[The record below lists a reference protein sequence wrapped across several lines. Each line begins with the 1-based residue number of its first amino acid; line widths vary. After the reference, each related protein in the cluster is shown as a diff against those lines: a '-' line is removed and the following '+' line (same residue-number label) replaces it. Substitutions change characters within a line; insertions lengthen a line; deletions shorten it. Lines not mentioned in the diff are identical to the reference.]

1 MQINR
6 RQAIKSMAAFGAMT
20 VLSNKEIFGKDVSK
34 PIHFIGLGGAGC
46 NMLEYIQK
54 QVIVARYTCITNP
67 VRNNLSN
74 EINVLKFDS
83 PRNYTLIE
91 NWHKQDLKLPMSIK
105 LLLHSN
111 SQYVILSGLGGYTGT
126 MLTKSIMK
134 HLKKREKDVMTICC
148 LPFKFEKSRNI
159 IANEISSELSKQ
171 TKVNFIDLNIVSK
184 GYGHI
189 SLKQFFNKVNED
201 AFNIFHSQLIV

>member
-20 VLSNKEIFGKDVSK
+20 VFSNKEIFGKDVNK

-54 QVIVARYTCITNP
+54 QGIVARYTCITNP
-67 VRNNLSN
+67 VRNNLSS

-91 NWHKQDLKLPMSIK
+91 NWHKQNLKLPMSIK

-111 SQYVILSGLGGYTGT
+111 SQYVILSGFGGYTGT
-126 MLTKSIMK
+126 MLTKSILK
-134 HLKKREKDVMTICC
+134 HLKKQRKDAMAICC
-148 LPFKFEKSRNI
+148 LPFKFETPRKSV
-159 IANEISSELSKQ
+159 ANETAANLNEYNNITYL
-171 TKVNFIDLNIVSK
+171 DLDIVSK
-184 GYGHI
+184 GYGQI
-189 SLKQFFNKVNED
+189 SLKQFFDKVNED
-201 AFNIFHSQLIV
+201 AYRIYKSS

>member
-46 NMLEYIQK
+46 NMLEYIHK
-54 QVIVARYTCITNP
+54 KGIAARYTCITNP
-67 VRNNLSN
+67 VRNNLSS

-91 NWHKQDLKLPMSIK
+91 NWHKQNLKLPMSIK

-134 HLKKREKDVMTICC
+134 YLKKQEKDVMTICC
-148 LPFKFEKSRNI
+148 LPFKFETPRKSIAIETAANLNEYNNI
-159 IANEISSELSKQ
+159 TYL
-171 TKVNFIDLNIVSK
+171 DLDIVSK
-184 GYGHI
+184 GYGQI
-189 SLKQFFNKVNED
+189 SLKQLFDKVNED
-201 AFNIFHSQLIV
+201 AYRIFKSS

>member
-20 VLSNKEIFGKDVSK
+20 ILSNKEIFGKDVSK

-54 QVIVARYTCITNP
+54 QGIVARYTCITNP
-67 VRNNLSN
+67 VRNNLSS

-105 LLLHSN
+105 MLLHSN
-111 SQYVILSGLGGYTGT
+111 SHYVILSGLGGYTGT

-134 HLKKREKDVMTICC
+134 HLKKQEKDVMTICC
-148 LPFKFEKSRNI
+148 LPFKFETSRNN
-159 IANEISSELSKQ
+159 IANDISKDLIKQ
-171 TKVNFIDLNIVSK
+171 YKVSFIDLNVASK

-189 SLKQFFNKVNED
+189 SLKQFFDKVNED
-201 AFNIFHSQLIV
+201 TYRIYKSS

>member
-20 VLSNKEIFGKDVSK
+20 ILSNKEIFGKDVSK

-54 QVIVARYTCITNP
+54 QGIVARYTCITNP
-67 VRNNLSN
+67 VRNNLSS
-74 EINVLKFDS
+74 EIIVLKFDS

-105 LLLHSN
+105 MLLHSN
-111 SQYVILSGLGGYTGT
+111 SHYVILSGLGGYTGT

-134 HLKKREKDVMTICC
+134 HLKKQEKDVMTICC
-148 LPFKFEKSRNI
+148 LPFKFETPRNI
-159 IANEISSELSKQ
+159 IANDISRDLTKHA
-171 TKVNFIDLNIVSK
+171 KVNFIDLNLVSK

-189 SLKQFFNKVNED
+189 SLKQFFDKVNED
-201 AFNIFHSQLIV
+201 TYRIYKSS